1 MEKTMY
7 ALYKGDTFIELG
19 TKEELAQV
27 LGVKQQT
34 ISFYMSP
41 VHYKI
46 SKGNG
51 YVVIRIEEEEKST
64 KKEIVQMLNPKGF
77 YMKVNKA
84 TGAILATK
92 KSFGQYK
99 NIPVFSMKGK

>member
-1 MEKTMY
+1 MEKIMY

-19 TKEELAQV
+19 TKEELAKV

-41 VHYKI
+41 IHYKI

-51 YVVIRIEEEEKST
+51 YVVIRIEDEKED

-84 TGAILATK
+84 TGKILATK

>member
-19 TKEELAQV
+19 TKEELAQM

-51 YVVIRIEEEEKST
+51 YVVVRIEEEKST

>member
-1 MEKTMY
+1 MEKMVY
-7 ALYKGDTFIELG
+7 ALYKGDEFLDLG
-19 TKEELAQV
+19 TKEELAKV

-51 YVVIRIEEEEKST
+51 YVVIRIDEEKNEQ
-64 KKEIVQMLNPKGF
+64 KEIVQMLNPKGF

-99 NIPVFSMKGK
+99 NIPVFSVKGK